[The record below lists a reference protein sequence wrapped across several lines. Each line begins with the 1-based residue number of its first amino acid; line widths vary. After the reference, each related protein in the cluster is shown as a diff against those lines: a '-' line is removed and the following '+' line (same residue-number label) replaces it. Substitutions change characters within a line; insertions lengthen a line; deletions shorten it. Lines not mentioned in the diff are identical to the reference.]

1 MFCFLN
7 DQQQRVLI
15 TYKNTK
21 YVFISTRQWRSLH
34 TKNKLIQNQ
43 FINLAPT
50 TLQTGTHINIVAN
63 SFLDP
68 ELKINK
74 DVRTDRGRWGRRGPS
89 RRGCCWGCCWGA
101 RARAATARRTA
112 PGPRTRATTAPTRET
127 CSSSAAALTFNT
139 VRVCLIRFILG
150 RSIDRMD
157 LMTIFYLCRFWF

>member
-101 RARAATARRTA
+101 RARCDSASN
-112 PGPRTRATTAPTRET
+112 
-127 CSSSAAALTFNT
+127 CSRSEDEGDDSTDTGDL
-139 VRVCLIRFILG
+139 LIIC
-150 RSIDRMD
+150 SCIDIQHRKSMFD
-157 LMTIFYLCRFWF
+157 KVHSR